1 MAEEYFSSELDR
13 ALARPDVGTLRLHL
27 EDYRAYLDDVAGKAP
42 YCRQGGAEGN
52 FNYIYDAH
60 EDPDLALAFVML
72 ALSEYDDPHFIGM
85 IAVGPLED
93 VLVFHEPTRELVDRI
108 VAEARRTPRLRW
120 MLNGIYFPKAEWA
133 QQALQK
139 AVNGAKHDDPL
150 PPF

>member
-1 MAEEYFSSELDR
+1 MSDKSYPNELER
-13 ALARPDVGTLRLHL
+13 ALARPDIEMLRLHL
-27 EDYRAYLDDVAGKAP
+27 EDYRAYAEDVSGGSLPSKE
-42 YCRQGGAEGN
+42 GGAEGN
-52 FNYIYDAH
+52 YLYVHDAH

-93 VLVFHEPTRELVDRI
+93 VLVLHEPTRELVGRI

-120 MLNGIYFPKAEWA
+120 MLKGIYFPKADWA
-133 QQALQK
+133 QQALEK
-139 AVNGAKHDDPL
+139 AVNGARRDDPL